1 MQIAQP
7 RQDLF
12 DDAVKAQ
19 MLGYQSFELVIHG
32 MGLVGLVL
40 EGLALLM
47 RQQEPGLGEAV
58 ELDPDAVG
66 AFLKFFGQGTQIG
79 CVGLMAKE
87 F

>member
-1 MQIAQP
+1 MPGKIHLQAAYQGQVNHPRIQTPGIIPGHRGHMQIAQP

-40 EGLALLM
+40 EGLALL
-47 RQQEPGLGEAV
+47 
-58 ELDPDAVG
+58 VG
-66 AFLKFFGQGTQIG
+66 
-79 CVGLMAKE
+79 
-87 F
+87 